1 MTSPLQTVNKN
12 VNNIKLKL
20 PLFRLIRDNINENV
34 DKSSQIM
41 DVMAQ
46 NRPLFSVMNAAVSIQ
61 TKQTWCCLY
70 LLTQFGTES
79 LRIYW
84 QSIRISS
91 GFFNKRLFS
100 RVALN
105 LSTISALIALRE
117 SGRFVDFFWIPL
129 FLVLLLTL
137 TNWRHHCSFH
147 FGMRISSWDTLYPTK
162 LWSAFKKIDSM

>member
-61 TKQTWCCLY
+61 TKQT
-70 LLTQFGTES
+70 
-79 LRIYW
+79 
-84 QSIRISS
+84 
-91 GFFNKRLFS
+91 
-100 RVALN
+100 
-105 LSTISALIALRE
+105 
-117 SGRFVDFFWIPL
+117 
-129 FLVLLLTL
+129 
-137 TNWRHHCSFH
+137 
-147 FGMRISSWDTLYPTK
+147 
-162 LWSAFKKIDSM
+162 

>member
-20 PLFRLIRDNINENV
+20 PLFRLIRDNINENA

-61 TKQTWCCLY
+61 TRCCLY

-91 GFFNKRLFS
+91 GFLNKRLFS
-100 RVALN
+100 RVTLN
-105 LSTISALIALRE
+105 LSTISALIALRK

-137 TNWRHHCSFH
+137 TN
-147 FGMRISSWDTLYPTK
+147 
-162 LWSAFKKIDSM
+162 